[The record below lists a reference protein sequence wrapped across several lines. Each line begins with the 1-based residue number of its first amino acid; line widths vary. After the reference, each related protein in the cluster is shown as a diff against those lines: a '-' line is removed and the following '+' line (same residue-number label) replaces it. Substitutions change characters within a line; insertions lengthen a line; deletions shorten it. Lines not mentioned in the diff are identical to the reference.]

1 MLGGSGVGVVGGFLG
16 GAAIGGTECNNAPS
30 QCGLAPLAYGFV
42 EAGVGAMVTTPLT
55 AHVTS
60 KAVGADPK
68 RVLRNVGITAAASTG
83 LLLIG
88 SAGGWS
94 GPQMISAA
102 GFVIALPIVADFS
115 AGQSVRER
123 QSNIARRVEPRIN
136 GRTTGFTIRGTF

>member
-1 MLGGSGVGVVGGFLG
+1 MIIIS
-16 GAAIGGTECNNAPS
+16 
-30 QCGLAPLAYGFV
+30 
-42 EAGVGAMVTTPLT
+42 LT
-55 AHVTS
+55 AHFTS

-68 RVLRNVGITAAASTG
+68 RVLRHIGITAAASTG

-88 SAGGWS
+88 SAGAWS

-102 GFVIALPIVADFS
+102 GFVIALPIVAGFS

-123 QSNIARRVEPRIN
+123 QSAIAWRVEPHVN